1 MHAANRKAIFG
12 HRECL
17 MLHGLEVCL
26 KATLFFYLLYE
37 NYVSG
42 LIFPQLGIK
51 YRCCL
56 VVFCRRE
63 ECSVLKHKH
72 CLYVDDFSL

>member
-1 MHAANRKAIFG
+1 
-12 HRECL
+12 
-17 MLHGLEVCL
+17 MLQGSEVHLE
-26 KATLFFYLLYE
+26 ATLFFSLLYE

-51 YRCCL
+51 YRRCL

-63 ECSVLKHKH
+63 ECSVLKQTLHL
-72 CLYVDDFSL
+72 CW